1 MHRPIVSAFLAVALV
16 AGPAAAAE
24 KAGDP
29 GTNVEM
35 PFLIAP
41 MSKDGKLL
49 GYSYISSRLVAS
61 SQGAA
66 LEIRDKIAFIQDAYV
81 RDVNA
86 APVALASDPTAV
98 DTTLLASRLVAD
110 ARKIVGS
117 AKVTLIIFGDGDK
130 DTGIQ
135 FAPLHPTQTPVRADQ
150 MDNVT
155 PASAAPAAAP
165 PAAKSAP

>member
-1 MHRPIVSAFLAVALV
+1 MRPSSLIALLALV
-16 AGPAAAAE
+16 TFATPALAGA

-29 GTNVEM
+29 GTNVDM

-41 MSKDGKLL
+41 MTKDGRLL
-49 GYSYISSRLVAS
+49 GYSYISSKLVAS
-61 SQGAA
+61 SQSAA

-81 RDVNA
+81 RDVNT

-98 DTTLLASRLVAD
+98 DTVLLGSRMVAD
-110 ARKIVGS
+110 ARKIVGA
-117 AKVTLIIFGDGDK
+117 AKVTRIVFGDGDK

-150 MDNVT
+150 MDIVT
-155 PASAAPAAAP
+155 PAPAAAP
-165 PAAKSAP
+165 PPAKPKP

>member
-1 MHRPIVSAFLAVALV
+1 MRLTIIVALAALATV
-16 AGPAAAAE
+16 TPALAAE

-29 GTNVEM
+29 GTNVDM

-49 GYSYISSRLVAS
+49 GYSYISSKLVAS
-61 SQGAA
+61 SQRAA

-98 DTTLLASRLVAD
+98 DTALLASRLVAD
-110 ARKIVGS
+110 ARKVVGA
-117 AKVTLIIFGDGDK
+117 AKVARIVFGDGEK
-130 DTGIQ
+130 DTGIK

-150 MDNVT
+150 MDAD
-155 PASAAPAAAP
+155 ASAPAPAPAP
-165 PAAKSAP
+165 AKPSP